1 MVKFSNLII
10 PLFIIAIMV
19 FSVIGFMWGGNNE
32 ESTPYTGDEYGLIK
46 TNNKWVLE
54 KEGKQYVFDH
64 HPNELKE
71 ILVEPFTINNPKY
84 YLIFDPEDKD
94 NNLDYSLGKLY
105 FTLKQFNLQIF
116 LACSKEENC
125 GLDVPIKDCSEHAFY
140 FKKSNETKAYLDKN
154 CIVIE
159 GDNLGLSMAV
169 DKLNYLFLGV
179 ING

>member
-1 MVKFSNLII
+1 
-10 PLFIIAIMV
+10 MV

-32 ESTPYTGDEYGLIK
+32 ESTPYMGDEYGLIK

-54 KEGKQYVFDH
+54 KEGIQYVFDH

-71 ILVEPFTINNPKY
+71 IPVEYFNINNPKY
-84 YLIFDPEDKD
+84 YFIFDPEDKD
-94 NNLDYSLGKLY
+94 ANLDYSMGKLY
-105 FTLKQFNLQIF
+105 YALKQLNLQIF

-125 GLDVPIKDCSEHAFY
+125 DLNIPIKNCSEPSFY
-140 FKKSNETKAYLDKN
+140 FKKSEETKVYLDEN
-154 CIVIE
+154 CIMIE
-159 GDNLGLSMAV
+159 GNVQGLSMAV